1 MGAYNL
7 FYKEGAEIPLCQ
19 AHFLSFMAPKI
30 LWGGPKQI
38 IALKFY
44 GTPLCMCERSDEGP

>member
-19 AHFLSFMAPKI
+19 AHFLSFMVP
-30 LWGGPKQI
+30 PR
-38 IALKFY
+38 LKFD
-44 GTPLCMCERSDEGP
+44 GAEREMTPLCMCERSDEGP